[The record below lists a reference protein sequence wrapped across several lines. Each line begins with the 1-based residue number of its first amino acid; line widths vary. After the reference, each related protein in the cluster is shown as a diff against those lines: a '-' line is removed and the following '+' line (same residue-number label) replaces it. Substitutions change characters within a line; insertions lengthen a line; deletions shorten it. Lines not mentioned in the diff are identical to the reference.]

1 MLWIVSQRMIAKHGF
16 IDSLFPPPPL
26 EDGTIPIG
34 DFYRSPESLSA
45 EAANHLVPKHGN
57 SLMVQLVIN
66 GMKLQQC
73 RPGFFEARDAII
85 QADQVLTGGENF
97 CDLWLAFAEKGLGVD
112 ATVQGRTPWG
122 GGVRK
127 DVSTSFYMTHDFTSL
142 NIYRYRVSTSRM
154 YAVPRRSQSRLR
166 NHHQTTLARTT
177 QRMTVLGFPF
187 PSRETMY

>member
-16 IDSLFPPPPL
+16 IDSLFPPLPL

-34 DFYRSPESLSA
+34 DFYRSPETLSA
-45 EAANHLVPKHGN
+45 DAANHLVPKHGN

-97 CDLWLAFAEKGLGVD
+97 CDLWLAFAERGLGVD

-127 DVSTSFYMTHDFTSL
+127 DVSTFFYMSRDVTSL
-142 NIYRYRVSTSRM
+142 NIYRCRVPTSRL
-154 YAVPRRSQSRLR
+154 YAVPRRSQSLLR
-166 NHHQTTLARTT
+166 NHHQTKRG
-177 QRMTVLGFPF
+177 RPRG
-187 PSRETMY
+187 

>member
-112 ATVQGRTPWG
+112 AMIQRLTPWRV
-122 GGVRK
+122 VRK
-127 DVSTSFYMTHDFTSL
+127 DVSISFYMTRDFTSL
-142 NIYRYRVSTSRM
+142 NIYCCRVSTSRM

-166 NHHQTTLARTT
+166 SHHQTTLVRTT
-177 QRMTVLGFPF
+177 QRMICLGFPF
-187 PSRETMY
+187 PFRETI